1 MEPEILQRLF
11 EKISDG
17 TATDEEMT
25 LYLRYCASAEQAGER
40 TLPRPD
46 TEGVEQ
52 RMLAAIHQRTARR
65 KPRRTLRYWYAAAA
79 MLTGLI
85 ALAVYLTPQKKHEA
99 RSALATAVQQD
110 FPAGSDKAVLTL
122 ANGKKITLG
131 TADDEAAAKQAGLRV
146 YWSDSGEIVYE
157 ATGAGSGFHEI
168 ATPRGG
174 QYRVVLQDGS
184 KVWLNAASSLR
195 YPATFTGSTRT
206 VELKGE
212 AYFEIAGNARQPF
225 IVQTPSQQVEVLGTH
240 FNVNAYEDN
249 AHTQTTLLEG
259 RVRVSAGN
267 SGLILRPG
275 EQASLN
281 HMGAL
286 SKTPADA
293 NAAIAW
299 KNGYFIFNETYLSE
313 VLQQLSR
320 WYDVEADLKTI
331 PKMRYNGV
339 IPRNVPLSKALEML
353 EFTGG
358 VKFNVNNNKISIR
371 H

>member
-1 MEPEILQRLF
+1 MEQEIRQRLF

-17 TATDEEMT
+17 TATDEET
-25 LYLRYCASAEQAGER
+25 ALYLRYCASAEQAGER
-40 TLPRPD
+40 TLPSPG
-46 TEGVEQ
+46 TKGVEE
-52 RMLAAIHQRTARR
+52 RMLATIHQRTGRR
-65 KPRRTLRYWYAAAA
+65 KPRRMVRYWYAAAA
-79 MLTGLI
+79 MLAGLI
-85 ALAVYLTPQKKHEA
+85 ALAVYLKPERHPAT
-99 RSALATAVQQD
+99 SALATAVQQD
-110 FPAGSDKAVLTL
+110 IPAGTDKAVLTL
-122 ANGKKITLG
+122 ADGKKITLG
-131 TADDEAAAKQAGLRV
+131 TAADEAVAKQAGLRV
-146 YWSDSGEIVYE
+146 YRSDSGEIVYE

-168 ATPRGG
+168 STPRGG

-240 FNVNAYEDN
+240 FNVNAYEEN
-249 AHTQTTLLEG
+249 THTQTTLLEG
-259 RVRVSAGN
+259 RVRVSAGS
-267 SGLILRPG
+267 SGLILHPG
-275 EQASLN
+275 EQARLN
-281 HMGAL
+281 HQGAL
-286 SKTPADA
+286 SKAPADA

-299 KNGYFIFNETYLSE
+299 KNGYFIFNETYLTE

>member
-1 MEPEILQRLF
+1 MEQETLQRLL

-17 TATDEEMT
+17 TATEEEIAS
-25 LYLRYCASAEQAGER
+25 YLRYCEAAEKAGES
-40 TLPRPD
+40 TLPPPD
-46 TEGVEQ
+46 TRGVEQ
-52 RMLAAIHQRTARR
+52 RMLAAIHQRTGRR
-65 KPRRTLRYWYAAAA
+65 KSRRMMRYWYATAA
-79 MLTGLI
+79 MLAGLI
-85 ALAVYLTPQKKHEA
+85 ALAIYLKPERQFKP
-99 RSALATAVQQD
+99 ALATAVQQD
-110 FPAGSDKAVLTL
+110 IPAGTDKAVLTL
-122 ANGKKITLG
+122 ANGKKIILG
-131 TADDEAAAKQAGLRV
+131 TANDEAVAQQAGLRV
-146 YWSDSGEIVYE
+146 YRSDSGEIVYE

-225 IVQTPSQQVEVLGTH
+225 IVYTPSQRVEVLGTH
-240 FNVNAYEDN
+240 FNVNAYEEN
-249 AHTQTTLLEG
+249 ACTQTTLLEG
-259 RVRVSAGN
+259 RVRVSAGHN
-267 SGLILRPG
+267 GLILNPG
-275 EQASLN
+275 EQASLY
-281 HMGAL
+281 HQGAL
-286 SKTPADA
+286 SKAPADA
-293 NAAIAW
+293 NAAVAW
-299 KNGYFIFNETYLSE
+299 KNGYFIFNDTYLTE

-320 WYDVEADLKTI
+320 WYDVKADLKTI
-331 PKMRYNGV
+331 PNMHYNGV

-358 VKFNVNNNKISIR
+358 VKFNVNNNIISVR

>member
-1 MEPEILQRLF
+1 MEQESLQRLL

-17 TATDEEMT
+17 TATDEEMAS
-25 LYLRYCASAEQAGER
+25 YLRYCDAAEKTGES
-40 TLPRPD
+40 TLPPPH
-46 TEGVEQ
+46 TGGVEQ
-52 RMLAAIHQRTARR
+52 HMLAAIHQRTGRR
-65 KPRRTLRYWYAAAA
+65 KSRRIVRYWYAAAA

-85 ALAVYLTPQKKHEA
+85 ALVMYLKPERHAT

-110 FPAGSDKAVLTL
+110 IPAGTDKAVLTL

-131 TADDEAAAKQAGLRV
+131 TADDEALARQAGLRV
-146 YWSDSGEIVYE
+146 YRSDSGEIVYE

-206 VELKGE
+206 VELTGE

-225 IVQTPSQQVEVLGTH
+225 IVHTPSQQVEVLGTH
-240 FNVNAYEDN
+240 FNVNAYEEN
-249 AHTQTTLLEG
+249 ACTQTTLLEG
-259 RVRVSAGN
+259 RVRVSAGRN
-267 SGLILRPG
+267 GLILRPG
-275 EQASLN
+275 EQASLY
-281 HMGAL
+281 HQGAL
-286 SKTPADA
+286 SKAPADA
-293 NAAIAW
+293 NAAVAW
-299 KNGYFIFNETYLSE
+299 KNGYFIFNDTYLTE
-313 VLQQLSR
+313 VLQQLCR
-320 WYDVEADLKTI
+320 WYDVEADLKSV
-331 PKMRYNGV
+331 PNMHYNGV

-358 VKFNVNNNKISIR
+358 VKFNVNNNIIR
-371 H
+371 VRH